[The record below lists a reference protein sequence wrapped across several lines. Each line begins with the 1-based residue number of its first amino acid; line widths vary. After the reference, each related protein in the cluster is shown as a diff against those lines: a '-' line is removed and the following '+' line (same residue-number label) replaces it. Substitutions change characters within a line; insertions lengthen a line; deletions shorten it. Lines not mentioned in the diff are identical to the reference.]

1 MSIDTADNGPSLLG
15 LYTDVCKMREKG
27 KEANSKVNQAHRKK
41 KKQRKESVRYVIY
54 TREINKIKTTRRRA

>member
-27 KEANSKVNQAHRKK
+27 KEANSKVNQAQKK
-41 KKQRKESVRYVIY
+41 KKQRKESVRFVIY

>member
-41 KKQRKESVRYVIY
+41 KN
-54 TREINKIKTTRRRA
+54 REKSP

>member
-27 KEANSKVNQAHRKK
+27 KEANSKVNQAQKK

>member
-41 KKQRKESVRYVIY
+41 KTEKRVREVCDIY
-54 TREINKIKTTRRRA
+54 ERNK